1 MRNPADDVELLDA
14 DLIDF
19 VEDVDAGDVG
29 SVTLDNINQFIR
41 SSITPGKCLI
51 RLIKKLL

>member
-41 SSITPGKCLI
+41 SSITPSKCLVW
-51 RLIKKLL
+51 LIKH